1 MDMGYC
7 AIDTMFY
14 LRDLSATEVTVV
26 LMLYVSTK
34 HRSNESEKDL
44 PDSEVSGLKTTL
56 RHCISANSYRLG
68 LMELFHLEVNG
79 NKQW

>member
-1 MDMGYC
+1 MTLMDMGYC

-34 HRSNESEKDL
+34 HRSTNL
-44 PDSEVSGLKTTL
+44 RKTFLIL
-56 RHCISANSYRLG
+56 R
-68 LMELFHLEVNG
+68 
-79 NKQW
+79 